1 MRVIENYWI
10 SWYRGFLK
18 LPLYARLSI
27 AITETESSWVNMC
40 LLMPIALSWMEDI
53 SQLVLIHWSVLV
65 CRFIRLIIRWIIRK
79 DNEETARI
87 LREEKGVQPLDLLT
101 ADSAEPKSIGDY
113 KAFGLYCR
121 GAAKPPGSVE
131 YSMKWLG
138 RLAAIVIDPERC
150 PRTAKEF
157 SEYEFERDKDGNLI
171 SAYPDA
177 KNHHIDAVRYGMQP
191 VWKQRGE

>member
-1 MRVIENYWI
+1 M
-10 SWYRGFLK
+10 
-18 LPLYARLSI
+18 A
-27 AITETESSWVNMC
+27 
-40 LLMPIALSWMEDI
+40 
-53 SQLVLIHWSVLV
+53 
-65 CRFIRLIIRWIIRK
+65 
-79 DNEETARI
+79 
-87 LREEKGVQPLDLLT
+87 
-101 ADSAEPKSIGDY
+101 DY

-121 GAAKPPGSVE
+121 GAAKPPGSVD

>member
-1 MRVIENYWI
+1 M
-10 SWYRGFLK
+10 
-18 LPLYARLSI
+18 PL
-27 AITETESSWVNMC
+27 
-40 LLMPIALSWMEDI
+40 
-53 SQLVLIHWSVLV
+53 
-65 CRFIRLIIRWIIRK
+65 
-79 DNEETARI
+79 
-87 LREEKGVQPLDLLT
+87 
-101 ADSAEPKSIGDY
+101 
-113 KAFGLYCR
+113 FGR

-191 VWKQRGE
+191 VWKQRGEYGAGTLSFRAYIEDTSDSMTADNGKTRRWGNLSVQFYAQKPQRRPA